1 MVIVKSILL
10 AIGME
15 LWLVAVLWICRK
27 RRFRPIPL
35 RLPSAA
41 IFTWLVIQ
49 VLREQSLPRDI
60 LAWLDTALILV
71 SSYAIL
77 QLTIWVLLELPISI
91 LPWWPHPPK
100 ILRDLGMLSI
110 AAVVTVVVLQKQT
123 AINVVGLITTSAIL
137 TAVIGLAAQESL
149 KDFFAGIV
157 LQVDSPFQEG
167 DFIVLNDEIQGWVD
181 SLTLMSTRLQHVH
194 GALITMPNSRM
205 WSTEIRR
212 FGPRGPIAREIRLN
226 LDLSLP
232 PEQATELLI
241 RAAKSHSL
249 VLPRPEPT
257 AFVYSYSDHAITYEL
272 EVWQEDP
279 TDNGFDVLRGQLLAH
294 IWYALKR
301 EGHSLP
307 YPVRELRPKRL
318 PAAIDDPAGYD
329 LNARVALLRD
339 NTLFSQLSTE
349 QLEQVAL
356 LSRCLSY
363 AAGEIVVNEGEEGFA
378 LFQVV
383 CGRVQVLKL
392 MAEGFQK
399 KVAELG
405 VGATF
410 GEMSVF
416 TDQPRS
422 ATVQTLQE
430 CVLLEVEREDLRQLL
445 EQNPQLVEQLA
456 ALVNDRRTHLSS
468 LSEEAKEAQANQLL
482 QQMRDIF
489 STLAGTDSSNDLIM
503 AAKPGL
509 AKGPDPG

>member
-1 MVIVKSILL
+1 MAIVQSILL
-10 AIGME
+10 AIGMQ
-15 LWLVAVLWICRK
+15 LWLLAVLWICRK

-49 VLREQSLPRDI
+49 LLPKQSLPPGI
-60 LAWLDTALILV
+60 LPWLDTVLILV

-77 QLTIWVLLELPISI
+77 KLTIWALLELPISI

-100 ILRDLGMLSI
+100 ILRDLGMLTI
-110 AAVVTVVVLQKQT
+110 AAVMTVVVLQRQT
-123 AINVVGLITTSAIL
+123 AINVLGLVTTSAIL

-167 DFIVLNDEIQGWVD
+167 DFIILKEGIEGWVV

-232 PEQATELLI
+232 PDRATDLLI
-241 RAAKSHSL
+241 RAAQSHPL
-249 VLPRPEPT
+249 VLPKPEPT
-257 AFVYSYSDHAITYEL
+257 AMVYSYSDHAITYEL

-301 EGHSLP
+301 EGYSLP
-307 YPVRELRPKRL
+307 FPVRELRPRRL

-329 LNARVALLRD
+329 VSARVALLRD
-339 NTLFSQLSTE
+339 NALFAHLSTE
-349 QLEQVAL
+349 QLEQVAP

-363 AAGEIVVNEGEEGFA
+363 AAGEIVVNEGEEGLA
-378 LFQVV
+378 LFQLVS
-383 CGRVQVLKL
+383 GRVQVLKL
-392 MAEGFQK
+392 IEGGIQK

-405 VGATF
+405 VGSIF

-430 CVLLEVEREDLRQLL
+430 TVLLEVERDDLRPLL
-445 EQNPQLVEQLA
+445 DGNPQLVEQLA
-456 ALVNDRRTHLSS
+456 ELVNDRRMHLTS
-468 LSEEAKEAQANQLL
+468 LSRDAQEAQANQLL
-482 QQMRDIF
+482 QQMRNIF
-489 STLAGTDSSNDLIM
+489 NILAGGDSTEDLILRT
-503 AAKPGL
+503 KPGL
-509 AKGPDPG
+509 AQRPEPD